1 MAATLEDALK
11 YDDLHEATNK
21 VKACSAALCAL
32 YLEQEA
38 GFLRYEGEL
47 LEMLSHQLHEAAYY
61 LDKVEAA
68 L

>member
-1 MAATLEDALK
+1 MAATLENALK

-32 YLEQEA
+32 YLEQED
-38 GFLRYEGEL
+38 GVLLYEGEL
-47 LEMLSHQLHEAAYY
+47 LEMLSDQLHEAARY
-61 LDKVEAA
+61 LETIEAM